1 MAKYYPL
8 KWKPHSLFSPS
19 APLKWIFWV
28 FLLPMFVVP
37 LELAG
42 TQSLSFV
49 FSIFFFP
56 VPSKGLSDPPIVQ
69 WLYWS
74 SSFVDYIVWW
84 TFVSKQKKK
93 LSNSAISYWFCS
105 FRFKLIFLSDSSL
118 THMYNHLF
126 LQWGTAAE
134 AWHNWVWRICAQ
146 FQCSFCWWKIWIAG
160 HVSCKRF
167 ARFSIYWILYLSL
180 LMNFCIQHGKCL
192 YCCSWKPLD
201 SIWGYP

>member
-1 MAKYYPL
+1 MKATF
-8 KWKPHSLFSPS
+8 SLFTLPPS
-19 APLKWIFWV
+19 KVNF
-28 FLLPMFVVP
+28 
-37 LELAG
+37 
-42 TQSLSFV
+42 LSFLV
-49 FSIFFFP
+49 TYVCGPSRIGRDSILEFCFQYIFFSS

-167 ARFSIYWILYLSL
+167 ARFSIYWLLYLSL